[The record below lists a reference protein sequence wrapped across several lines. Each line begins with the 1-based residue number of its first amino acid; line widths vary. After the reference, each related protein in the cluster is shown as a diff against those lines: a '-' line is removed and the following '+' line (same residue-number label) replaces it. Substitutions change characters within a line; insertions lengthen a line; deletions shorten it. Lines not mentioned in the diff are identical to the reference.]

1 MLMIFWNKFL
11 LLFLIF
17 KVVFIRVDVVFRVD
31 DIVFRSFVIDGG
43 RCVDL
48 V

>member
-43 RCVDL
+43 CCVDL